1 MDEQK
6 IPDPQKPEKK
16 LSRTTLTF
24 YIVAL
29 FSVAIALILISYIAQ
44 TRADRQL
51 DTLTDQLT
59 AQQTVAQGATQK
71 MEDLQKQYDHL
82 MTAVEKVRGIIGTEQ
97 AKTDIVSAAQDLS
110 EERTVSVALAR
121 IMASLLAEQR
131 EEALRAYTSLT
142 QTYGA
147 RLTAEGEDAFPADI
161 LALVE
166 QIEQALEIET
176 YEEQ

>member
-1 MDEQK
+1 MDEQNK
-6 IPDPQKPEKK
+6 TASQNPEKK

-29 FSVAIALILISYIAQ
+29 FSVAIALIFISYIAQ
-44 TRADRQL
+44 ARADRQV

-97 AKTDIVSAAQDLS
+97 AKIDIVSAAQQLS

-121 IMASLLAEQR
+121 VMANLMAEQTEQAMR
-131 EEALRAYTSLT
+131 EYESLT
-142 QTYGA
+142 ETYGA
-147 RLTAEGEDAFPADI
+147 RLTAGAENAFPTDI
-161 LALVE
+161 LALAQ
-166 QIEQALEIET
+166 QIEQAIAAQT
-176 YEEQ
+176 YEAQ